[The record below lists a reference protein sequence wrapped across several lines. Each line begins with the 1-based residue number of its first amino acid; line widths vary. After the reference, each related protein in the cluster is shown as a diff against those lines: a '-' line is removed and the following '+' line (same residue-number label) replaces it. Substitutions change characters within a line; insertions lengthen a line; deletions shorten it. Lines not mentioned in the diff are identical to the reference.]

1 MKRREPTG
9 EADTGEA
16 TAEQAIPEPPH
27 PVLALQGMVGNRAT
41 SRAIARRRSA
51 DGGIPQHAGLDIA
64 PILAAQIPELLPLI
78 KADDIQKMQHAYDA
92 AQNNAILDQHVREKK
107 ADMLAHGIQDS
118 GSEES
123 RAMIASV
130 PGQYESEQGPM
141 FFEVET
147 KDVLSEDIL
156 QEQPRN
162 RAAEKAF
169 RKWMY
174 DDLMKAAK
182 VHIKIEANARSAVA
196 GGGIGHDAELYSGG
210 RSLPHTRGKVHFQDL
225 VESSYFKQ
233 AYYDRVTHS
242 PELEELKKATHD
254 VFVGVEEMKSEHL
267 ERIVLNGEHPVVRR
281 VAEFLGGPG
290 MKEEVEFM
298 LDIIQHPEKGS
309 FADRQD
315 ELSTVCPDLSI
326 WEAPTNEA
334 KATLEKL
341 ENQDI
346 EMGLLYYMRAEKS
359 FERAARQ
366 YQRYEDRVMSG
377 AGLAVKWLNR
387 AKFAGKLAAAAI
399 PGGGVIDAA
408 MMSAVYALA
417 QEGGQQAS
425 EVAYGQRSSID
436 FGGLAK
442 MAATEGAMAFFG
454 GLTQEA
460 FKAALTARVVE
471 KWGAEALASSG
482 TKIMISG
489 TAATASSFYNVGA
502 NLALQK
508 IVNGKANMPQDLNGL
523 ADLVLDEASSALLTD
538 VGMQGVHMAGEHMET
553 GSKTGEGKPR
563 HEIEEHEQS
572 GKPVEPSGSQHE
584 EQRGGGIGG
593 GGGGGTDPT
602 GGKPPA
608 PKKPAAVEL
617 AESAHTS
624 PAAADALIAHY
635 DGRWEDAIHALKK
648 GTGDLSQMSP
658 EARGKVIDTLLQH
671 RQSFLNEIG
680 KKFGAEPKGEPTAS
694 GEPESDVDLNMKG
707 DEAGLK
713 VAQATLFLD
722 QAHPGWR
729 TRFRMGLLVDAGRA
743 TSIGA
748 HIAELPQHLQ
758 NEINQ
763 HHTLSSE
770 AALVAREARHAPAD
784 AREAIISKIPDPT
797 MREMARAMANATP
810 EEIVDMRTTWLV
822 DADRAFQRLSD
833 TATPAEK
840 ARMINEAQDRQMLA
854 NSLDDG
860 AYVTGGAIRSV
871 VKGQSPQTAH
881 DSYQTLIDQIAQIG
895 IHAHEKGGMRA
906 GLRDYETFKYIQRI
920 ATALEASG
928 VHGDP
933 RIRYLHQQAE
943 LVYNVERDAVASED
957 PRNLTRADLTT
968 KTRHEDPNK
977 RPQMYLSDYDSAGV
991 SESHLEDIYAMTR
1004 QVIEDHMPSL
1014 RKTALGGDTA
1024 AGIPMPVELP
1034 PLEPRSPAPA
1044 PGASGG
1050 RRRWRPRR
1058 RGQYG
1063 RRRLG
1068 RRHACWNACGL
1079 RDARSPGREPRPDPG
1094 GPDRHRP
1101 HRPHIEARRGDD
1113 PAVASLEGGSGP
1125 ARDLGGPEQARVPAG
1140 PDEPD
1145 RAVDLQAGE
1154 GRAGAHFRAVGRDRG
1169 AGALAPGG
1177 GRLEA
1182 RQGSWLRHARRSS
1195 GRLEGREG
1203 LAPALP
1209 ARVRDRGRARDA
1221 QPGRVE
1227 EVLGVAVPQGH
1238 GRLRLLHRQPGPP
1251 RRELD
1256 DPDGGRGPEADADRP
1271 GLVDPGRLTPELRGA
1286 GAGPRPF
1293 AEVGPRPAADRQQA
1307 GSGQAQGAFGAL
1319 PRAGAA
1325 AVADPARDR
1334 RAALEARRVA
1344 HQDRL
1349 RGDSRRPLSRT

>member
-1 MKRREPTG
+1 
-9 EADTGEA
+9 
-16 TAEQAIPEPPH
+16 
-27 PVLALQGMVGNRAT
+27 
-41 SRAIARRRSA
+41 
-51 DGGIPQHAGLDIA
+51 
-64 PILAAQIPELLPLI
+64 
-78 KADDIQKMQHAYDA
+78 
-92 AQNNAILDQHVREKK
+92 
-107 ADMLAHGIQDS
+107 
-118 GSEES
+118 
-123 RAMIASV
+123 
-130 PGQYESEQGPM
+130 
-141 FFEVET
+141 
-147 KDVLSEDIL
+147 
-156 QEQPRN
+156 
-162 RAAEKAF
+162 
-169 RKWMY
+169 MY
-174 DDLMKAAK
+174 DDLMKAQK
-182 VHIKIEANARSAVA
+182 VHIKIEANPRSAMA
-196 GGGIGHDAELYSGG
+196 GGGWGHDAELYSGG
-210 RSLPHTRGKVHFQDL
+210 RSLPHTKGKVHFKDL
-225 VESSYFKQ
+225 VESSYFSKE
-233 AYYDRVTHS
+233 YHDRVTNS
-242 PELEELKKATHD
+242 PDLQELKKATYEIQ
-254 VFVGVEEMKSEHL
+254 VGISELKSEHL
-267 ERIVLNGEHPVVRR
+267 ERIKLNSDHPVVRR
-281 VAEFLGGPG
+281 VAEFLGGPS
-290 MKEEVEFM
+290 MTEEVEFM

-309 FADRQD
+309 FEDRQD
-315 ELSTVCPDLSI
+315 ELSTVCPDPDI
-326 WEAPTNEA
+326 WYGPEIGA
-334 KATLEKL
+334 KATLDKL

-346 EMGLLYYMRAEKS
+346 EMGLLQYMRTEAS

-366 YQRYEDRVMSG
+366 YQRYEDRVMKG
-377 AGLAVKWLNR
+377 AGIAVKWLNR

-417 QEGGQQAS
+417 QEGSQQAS

-442 MAATEGAMAFFG
+442 LAATEGAMAFFG

-482 TKIMISG
+482 TKIMIGG
-489 TAATASSFYNVGA
+489 TAAAASSFYNVGA

-508 IVNGKANMPQDLNGL
+508 IIYGKATMPQDLKGL
-523 ADLVLDEASSALLTD
+523 ADLVLDEASTAFLTD
-538 VGMQGVHMAGEHMET
+538 AGMQGVHMAGEHMET
-553 GSKTGEGKPR
+553 GSKTREGTPR
-563 HEIEEHEQS
+563 HEVEEREQS
-572 GKPVEPSGSQHE
+572 VKPVEPSGAQHE
-584 EQRGGGIGG
+584 EHGGGGIGG

-617 AESAHTS
+617 AENAHTS
-624 PAAADALIAHY
+624 PAAADALINHF
-635 DGRWEDAIHALKK
+635 DGRWEDAVHALKK

-680 KKFGAEPKGEPTAS
+680 KKFGAEPRGEPTAS

-707 DEAGLK
+707 EEAGLK

-722 QAHPGWR
+722 QSHPGWR

-763 HHTLSSE
+763 HHTLTSE

-784 AREAIISKIPDPT
+784 VREAIISKIPDPN

-833 TATPAEK
+833 TATPDEK

-860 AYVTGGAIRSV
+860 AYVTGGAIRSI

-933 RIRYLHQQAE
+933 RIKYLHQQAE
-943 LVYNVERDAVASED
+943 LVYNVERDAVVSED
-957 PRNLTRADLTT
+957 PRNLTRAGPDEQDAERGSQQAPADVSQRLRLGRRLREPSRGHLRDDPPGDRGPYAEPA
-968 KTRHEDPNK
+968 KDSHGGRH
-977 RPQMYLSDYDSAGV
+977 G
-991 SESHLEDIYAMTR
+991 
-1004 QVIEDHMPSL
+1004 
-1014 RKTALGGDTA
+1014 GGDPDAGRA
-1024 AGIPMPVELP
+1024 AAARAALAG
-1034 PLEPRSPAPA
+1034 SCAGTGG
-1044 PGASGG
+1044 PGGG
-1050 RRRWRPRR
+1050 RRWWRR
-1058 RGQYG
+1058 RQRG

-1068 RRHACWNACGL
+1068 QRHACRNARGL
-1079 RDARSPGREPRPDPG
+1079 REPRSARREPRPDPR
-1094 GPDRHRP
+1094 GPNCHRP

-1113 PAVASLEGGSGP
+1113 PAVTSLAGGSG
-1125 ARDLGGPEQARVPAG
+1125 AAGDRGGPEQARVPAG
-1140 PDEPD
+1140 SDEPD
-1145 RAVDLQAGE
+1145 RAVDLQARE
-1154 GRAGAHFRAVGRDRG
+1154 GRAGAHVRAVGRDRG
-1169 AGALAPGG
+1169 AGALATGG
-1177 GRLEA
+1177 GRLET
-1182 RQGSWLRHARRSS
+1182 RQGSRVRHARRPS
-1195 GRLEGREG
+1195 GRLERREG

-1209 ARVRDRGRARDA
+1209 ARVRDGRRARDA
-1221 QPGRVE
+1221 RSGRVE
-1227 EVLGVAVPQGH
+1227 EVLGVAVPEGH

-1256 DPDGGRGPEADADRP
+1256 DPDGGRRPEADADRP
-1271 GLVDPGRLTPELRGA
+1271 GLLDPGRLTPELRGA
-1286 GAGPRPF
+1286 GA
-1293 AEVGPRPAADRQQA
+1293 AAAIRRSVRDLPPTVSKQWPT
-1307 GSGQAQGAFGAL
+1307 SSGAFGAL

-1325 AVADPARDR
+1325 AVADSARDR
-1334 RAALEARRVA
+1334 RAALEARVVITKTGSGAIRVV
-1344 HQDRL
+1344 
-1349 RGDSRRPLSRT
+1349 P

>member
-1044 PGASGG
+1044 PGPQEAGG
-1050 RRRWRPRR
+1050 
-1058 RGQYG
+1058 GG
-1063 RRRLG
+1063 G
-1068 RRHACWNACGL
+1068 
-1079 RDARSPGREPRPDPG
+1079 PG
-1094 GPDRHRP
+1094 G
-1101 HRPHIEARRGDD
+1101 GG
-1113 PAVASLEGGSGP
+1113 STGGGGSGGGTP
-1125 ARDLGGPEQARVPAG
+1125 AGTPAGSATPDRPVGNRDQTPAG
-1140 PDEPD
+1140 PTATDRTDPTSKLDAETTQLSHHWKEVPAPPGISAGRNKLVFLQDPTNPTELWIFKPAKGEQELTFGPSVGIEAQERWRRAEAASRLGKDLGFDTPD
-1145 RAVDLQAGE
+1145 VHLVDWKGEKGSLQRYRPGFE
-1154 GRAGAHFRAVGRDRG
+1154 TGD
-1169 AGALAPGG
+1169 ALATRNP
-1177 GRLEA
+1177 
-1182 RQGSWLRHARRSS
+1182 
-1195 GRLEGREG
+1195 
-1203 LAPALP
+1203 
-1209 ARVRDRGRARDA
+1209 DA
-1221 QPGRVE
+1221 WKKFWESQSRKDMDVFDFFI
-1227 EVLGVAVPQGH
+1227 AN
-1238 GRLRLLHRQPGPP
+1238 
-1251 RRELD
+1251 
-1256 DPDGGRGPEADADRP
+1256 
-1271 GLVDPGRLTPELRGA
+1271 
-1286 GAGPRPF
+1286 
-1293 AEVGPRPAADRQQA
+1293 
-1307 GSGQAQGAFGAL
+1307 
-1319 PRAGAA
+1319 
-1325 AVADPARDR
+1325 
-1334 RAALEARRVA
+1334 
-1344 HQDRL
+1344 QDRHGENWMIRMEGEDPKL
-1349 RGDSRRPLSRT
+1349 MLIDQDSSIPADSRRNYEAQEPGRGHSQKWVRDLPPTVSKQVADKLRGLSERFPEQELQQWLTQPEIDGLRSRLGVLLTKIDSGAIRVVP